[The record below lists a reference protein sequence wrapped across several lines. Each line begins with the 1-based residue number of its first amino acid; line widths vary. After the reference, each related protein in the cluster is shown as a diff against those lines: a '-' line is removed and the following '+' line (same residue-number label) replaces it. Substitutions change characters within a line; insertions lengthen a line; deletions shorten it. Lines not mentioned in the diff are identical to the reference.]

1 MATPETR
8 GEHLVVLAPFGGD
21 AAVVGQAL
29 ATGGILC
36 VPVGDVASLAVALQD
51 EVGAVLLT
59 EEALT
64 PQGAATLAAALA
76 RQPAWSD
83 LPVVLLLA
91 SSDRLLPEAARQV
104 AALRL
109 AGNITVL
116 VRPVPVL
123 TLMTAVE
130 AALRARRRQY
140 EVRDLIGQERGARE
154 RAEAATRLKDEFL
167 ATVSHELRTPLA
179 AILIWGNLIGSGRVQ
194 AKDMAMALQAIE
206 SSAEAQSRMIE
217 DLLDVSRMLSGKLHV
232 QLHAGQLA
240 PIAEAALTVV
250 RPSAQARRIALEV
263 QIDPAAGIVLADP
276 GRMQQ
281 VLWNL
286 LANAVK
292 FTPTGGRVA
301 LRLVRREG
309 HVEVQV
315 SDTGI
320 GIGRAFLPHV
330 FERFRQADAG
340 TTRQQGG
347 LGLGLAIARQLV
359 ELHGG
364 SVAVDSPGEDQGST
378 FTVRLPVVVGDGD
391 AATADPA
398 VAPPVT
404 PDAKSVP
411 SLRGLRVMLVE
422 NEQHTREAMTYV
434 LEHAGAEVTAT
445 SSARAA
451 LTALAATTAGTRP
464 HVLISDIGMP
474 GEDGHAL
481 IRAVRAAETR
491 TGDRPIPAVALTA
504 YARPEDR
511 SASLAAGFD
520 LHISK
525 PVEPDALVAAVLALA
540 QITRA
545 SP

>member
-167 ATVSHELRTPLA
+167 ATVSYELRTPLA

-217 DLLDVSRMLSGKLHV
+217 DLLDVSRMLSEKLHV

-378 FTVRLPVVVGDGD
+378 FTVRLPVVVGD

-525 PVEPDALVAAVLALA
+525 PVEPDALVAAALALA

>member
-217 DLLDVSRMLSGKLHV
+217 DLLDVSRMLSEKLHV